1 MGIVKSI
8 TLKLALEKNI
18 PFIGY
23 GWSPGQAPVHSSVMK
38 VNADF
43 IRSSQKSFYDP
54 LYKIAGKDIMPYFL
68 NEFDFEKLARGVY
81 NIHPLAFL
89 DYNEEAIYQRIKEL
103 GWKQPQDTDTNS
115 SNCLLNSLANQ
126 VHIEKYGFHPYA
138 FEVAGLV
145 RAGVMNR
152 QEGIE
157 KIAAPQNESIISH
170 VKSKL
175 GL

>member
-1 MGIVKSI
+1 
-8 TLKLALEKNI
+8 
-18 PFIGY
+18 
-23 GWSPGQAPVHSSVMK
+23 VMK

-115 SNCLLNSLANQ
+115 SNCLLNSFANQ